1 MPPGQPH
8 AIITPV
14 ERLRLP
20 IIVIL
25 LSAIIAG
32 AVIFILRQNTSGTS
46 VEILLPTPSSEI
58 TVYISGEVNDPG
70 IHILKEGSRV
80 EDAVAAAGGITSEA
94 EESCLNLARILR
106 DGDQVRVYRTGE
118 SAQLINL
125 NTAEAWLLDALPGIG
140 ENTAQ
145 RIISYREENGPFETT
160 DALKKVKGIGESTFV
175 KLEGMITVH

>member
-1 MPPGQPH
+1 MPQGWPH

-20 IIVIL
+20 IIIIL

-32 AVIFILRQNTSGTS
+32 AVIFILRQNISGTS
-46 VEILLPTPSSEI
+46 VEILLPPPSSEI
-58 TVYISGEVNDPG
+58 TVYVSGEVQNPG
-70 IHILKEGSRV
+70 MHVLPEESRL
-80 EDAVAAAGGITSEA
+80 EDALAAAGGITSEA
-94 EESCLNLARILR
+94 DESCLNLARNLR
-106 DGDQVRVYRTGE
+106 DGDQVRVYRVGE
-118 SAQLINL
+118 SSQLINL

-160 DALKKVKGIGESTFV
+160 DDLKKVKGIGESTFI
-175 KLEGMITVH
+175 KLEGMITVR